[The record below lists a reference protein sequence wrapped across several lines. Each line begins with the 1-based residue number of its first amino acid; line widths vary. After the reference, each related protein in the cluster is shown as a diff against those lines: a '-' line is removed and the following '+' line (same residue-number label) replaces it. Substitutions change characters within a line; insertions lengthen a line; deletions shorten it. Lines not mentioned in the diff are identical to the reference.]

1 MLYIK
6 FDRIHGHSYSKN
18 IYKDIREKILSG
30 NLRTE
35 EKLPSTRECS
45 KNLSVSRNTILTA
58 YEMLVSEGLVMS
70 KPGSGFFVSSDI
82 IAKKHP
88 LQVSDSCTASLSDIS
103 IPTNAIN
110 FDSGLPALDLFPKR
124 KWNKAATKAL
134 KEAPISALG
143 YDDPQGRSEFREVL
157 RKYLQRTR
165 GIVCDADQIIV
176 TNGTKQ
182 GLTLVAKCLLDA
194 QSEIWIEN
202 PTNDNVRQI
211 FSYHTNNITPFE
223 VDKDGI
229 QPCLFFK
236 NNSPTLIFMT
246 PSHQFPMGGRL
257 PIKRRLEVIKFAR
270 ENDCLILED
279 DYDSEFTYEG
289 SPANSLFELDPQHVI
304 YSGTFSKVLFPSI
317 RLGYL
322 VVPRHLVS
330 RIREIK
336 RLADHHS
343 NSITQLTLMHFI
355 ESKELERHIRRMKK
369 EYGKRREQ
377 LLFLLH
383 KYFGENIKI
392 HGDRAGMHVVAE
404 FNGVIFTQKNL
415 QRLQE
420 KGVYVVPVEKHSMLK
435 GKHQSKIILGY
446 AHLSCEIMETGLN
459 IIKAELN
466 LSESL

>member
-1 MLYIK
+1 MLYIE
-6 FDRIHGHSYSKN
+6 FDRIHSHSYSKQ
-18 IYKDIREKILSG
+18 IYKDIRERILSG
-30 NLRTE
+30 NLSAE
-35 EKLPSTRECS
+35 GKLPSTRECS

-58 YEMLVSEGLVMS
+58 YEMLISEGLVVS
-70 KPGSGFFVSSDI
+70 KPGSGFFISSDI
-82 IAKKHP
+82 IAKKLP
-88 LQVSDSCTASLSDIS
+88 FQFSDSRTASLSDTS
-103 IPTNAIN
+103 IPNNAIS
-110 FDSGLPALDLFPKR
+110 FDSGLPALDLFPKS
-124 KWNKAATKAL
+124 KWSKAATKAL

-143 YDDPQGRSEFREVL
+143 YDDPQGRSEFRDVL

-194 QSEIWIEN
+194 QSEVWIEN

-211 FSYHTNNITPFE
+211 FSYHTNNITPFD

-229 QPCLFFK
+229 QPCLFPSK
-236 NNSPTLIFMT
+236 NSPTLIFMT

-257 PIKRRLEVIKFAR
+257 PIKRRLEVITFTR
-270 ENDCLILED
+270 ENNCLILED

-355 ESKELERHIRRMKK
+355 ESKEFERHIRRMKR
-369 EYGKRREQ
+369 EYEKRREH
-377 LLFLLH
+377 LLSLLH
-383 KYFGENIKI
+383 QYFGDNIKI

-404 FNGVIFTQKNL
+404 FNGIIFTPNII

-420 KGVYVVPVEKHSMLK
+420 SGVYVVPVEKHALLK
-435 GKHQSKIILGY
+435 GKHHSKIILGY
-446 AHLSCEIMETGLN
+446 AHLSCERMKAGLN
-459 IIKAELN
+459 IIKTELT
-466 LSESL
+466 LCERV